1 MIRKYE
7 EKDIDELIKVWYPAS
22 KLAHPFLKEEY
33 FEQKRK
39 TFTHPNLQRTET
51 LVYEKDNKVVG
62 FITLMD
68 ELVYALFV
76 DIDFQRMG
84 IGRALMDHAKSIRPF
99 LELYVFKDN
108 EIGRNFYDKFGFN
121 FVKDELHDETGFTQ
135 LKLKLKL
142 TY

>member
-7 EKDIDELIKVWYPAS
+7 EKDIDELIEVWYPAS

-33 FEQKRK
+33 FEQERK
-39 TFTHPNLQRTET
+39 KFTHPNIQRTET

-62 FITLMD
+62 FITLMN
-68 ELVYALFV
+68 ELVYAFFV
-76 DIDFQRMG
+76 DIDFQHSG

-108 EIGRNFYDKFGFN
+108 EIGRKFYKKYGFIELSKHRDK
-121 FVKDELHDETGFTQ
+121 ETGFTQ

>member
-7 EKDIDELIKVWYPAS
+7 EKDIDELLDVWYSAS
-22 KLAHPFLKEEY
+22 RLAHPLFKKEY
-33 FEQKRK
+33 FERERK
-39 TFTHPNLQRTET
+39 KFTHPNLQRTET

-68 ELVYALFV
+68 ELVYTFFV
-76 DIDFQRMG
+76 DIDFQHSG
-84 IGRALMDHAKSIRPF
+84 IGRALMDYAKSIRPF

-108 EIGRNFYDKFGFN
+108 EIGRNFYDKFGFI
-121 FVKDELHDETGFTQ
+121 ELSEHPHDETGFTQ
-135 LKLKLKL
+135 LYLKL

>member
-7 EKDIDELIKVWYPAS
+7 EKDIEELIKVWYHAS
-22 KLAHPFLKEEY
+22 KLAHPLFKKEY
-33 FEQKRK
+33 FERERK
-39 TFTHPNLQRTET
+39 KFTHPNLQTTET
-51 LVYEKDNKVVG
+51 LVYEKYNKVVG

-84 IGRALMDHAKSIRPF
+84 IGRALMNHAKSIRPF

-108 EIGRNFYDKFGFN
+108 EIGRKFYKKYGFIELSKHRDK
-121 FVKDELHDETGFTQ
+121 ETGFTQ
-135 LKLKLKL
+135 LYLKL